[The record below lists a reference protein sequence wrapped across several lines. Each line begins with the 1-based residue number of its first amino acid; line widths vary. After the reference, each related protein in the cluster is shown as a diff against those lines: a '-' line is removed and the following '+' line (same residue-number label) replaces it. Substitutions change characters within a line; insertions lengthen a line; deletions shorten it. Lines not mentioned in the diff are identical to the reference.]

1 MDRVTTTLVHALPPC
16 LTYCVRWYPVETDGT
31 PVAAHRA
38 LDAYGSIDWSDI
50 LVNSMAAYFLWQLE
64 YIVLTEVVFA
74 KQLEAD
80 DELLTSL
87 KWLSRDR
94 TGAMYRLC
102 HWLSVRLRLMGPG
115 DVFHEKSWQTKFT
128 FWGAQLVYTLVTLP
142 LVRLMFNSHAA
153 HTALLL
159 SFLMVTI
166 WNGASFYIEVFS
178 HRYNWQF
185 DETATTAAP
194 AAPAVSW
201 RGARE
206 LDGMTPP
213 SAPLHGN
220 ADAAPPQNDDSDPPA
235 AAAATAAAAS
245 TVMPAWLMH
254 VRAAAPVPN
263 ATAAAAV
270 AAAAAASR
278 TAEAPRVPSRFAAPA
293 AAATA
298 VGRAVRRPNRSP
310 ARPAR
315 RGRG

>member
-1 MDRVTTTLVHALPPC
+1 MTTTLVHALPPC

-185 DETATTAAP
+185 DETATTASP

-235 AAAATAAAAS
+235 AAAAA
-245 TVMPAWLMH
+245 
-254 VRAAAPVPN
+254 
-263 ATAAAAV
+263 ATAAAKIAALVV
-270 AAAAAASR
+270 ASEVATKIAA
-278 TAEAPRVPSRFAAPA
+278 
-293 AAATA
+293 
-298 VGRAVRRPNRSP
+298 
-310 ARPAR
+310 
-315 RGRG
+315 

>member
-1 MDRVTTTLVHALPPC
+1 RPWRSPALFRVVFALSNGPLLVAIAVWRNSFVFHSVDRVTTTLVHALPPC

-50 LVNSMAAYFLWQLE
+50 LVNSMAAYFLWQLA
-64 YIVLTEVVFA
+64 YIVQTEVVFA

-102 HWLSVRLRLMGPG
+102 HWLSVRLRLMAPG

-159 SFLMVTI
+159 SFLMVTL

-185 DETATTAAP
+185 DETATIAAPDAPDAP
-194 AAPAVSW
+194 AARR

-206 LDGMTPP
+206 LDGMAPP
-213 SAPLHGN
+213 SAPLHQCAG
-220 ADAAPPQNDDSDPPA
+220 AAPLQDDDSEPS
-235 AAAATAAAAS
+235 AAATAAA
-245 TVMPAWLMH
+245 
-254 VRAAAPVPN
+254 
-263 ATAAAAV
+263 TAA
-270 AAAAAASR
+270 
-278 TAEAPRVPSRFAAPA
+278 
-293 AAATA
+293 
-298 VGRAVRRPNRSP
+298 
-310 ARPAR
+310 
-315 RGRG
+315 